1 VVVMDITQTL
11 KVGLMIVITLLS
23 GLGDSQGFVHA
34 SKIWKNGNI
43 IITELMFSAIGF
55 GFGILFYW
63 MTLRFLEE
71 FGIVSSEIQALG
83 WFTVTIVGVAIINRN
98 FFDWSLAEQLVGLAL
113 LVGIGWLIVRKGG

>member
-1 VVVMDITQTL
+1 MDITQTL

-71 FGIVSSEIQALG
+71 FWMVYSNYSRSGYHQ
-83 WFTVTIVGVAIINRN
+83 
-98 FFDWSLAEQLVGLAL
+98 
-113 LVGIGWLIVRKGG
+113 